1 MLFFNIKIF
10 VNYVQLLYYTHEL
23 YMYVFTPENYTSEII
38 NDLRKDLWVFLALEF
53 VRVIHENHICLLL

>member
-23 YMYVFTPENYTSEII
+23 YMYVFTPENYNSEII
-38 NDLRKDLWVFLALEF
+38 NITIQSEERF
-53 VRVIHENHICLLL
+53 VGIFRVIIC